1 MTDNDLIRRGDVL
14 AIVKPDGARDCDC
27 TRCICGDEIE
37 VSLWDQSKRHSDAIA
52 ALPAVDADPLVA
64 QNSHEYC
71 PSMNP
76 NDCGDCI
83 YCGCSAGHMNHALP
97 AADPLADPRVQA
109 LVEALDWYRE
119 QARLARLIH
128 SEGDAGRHALQ
139 ADGGK
144 RAAAALAAFKGG
156 E

>member
-1 MTDNDLIRRGDVL
+1 MSDNDLIRRGDALKVL
-14 AIVKPDGARDCDC
+14 RWEYSRQDRAAI
-27 TRCICGDEIE
+27 T
-37 VSLWDQSKRHSDAIA
+37 
-52 ALPAVDADPLVA
+52 
-64 QNSHEYC
+64 
-71 PSMNP
+71 
-76 NDCGDCI
+76 
-83 YCGCSAGHMNHALP
+83 ALP

-144 RAAAALAAFKGG
+144 RAAAALAAFKGD
-156 E
+156 EA